1 MAQGLGL
8 LGAGLKTKEQ
18 AFQALGQSA
27 QEETRNKALQEQIDA
42 QKKAAE
48 IQQQATLTSAGAGVG
63 VYAGAKAGSVGGPMG
78 ALIGAAA
85 GFLLSKIL

>member
-18 AFQALGQSA
+18 AFQALGKSA

-48 IQQQATLTSAGAGVG
+48 IGQASTLTAAGAGI
-63 VYAGAKAGSVGGPMG
+63 GAFAKVGGAAGGVPG

>member
-48 IQQQATLTSAGAGVG
+48 MGQSATLTSAGAGIGAFAKVG
-63 VYAGAKAGSVGGPMG
+63 GTAGGPMG